1 MFTNTRAPIRYIA
14 VTRFVCITGAMIL
27 CFSYITGCVKVE
39 DPNARQKVSVQG
51 STTQGPDGKPAPDL
65 ILPPS
70 ATLSGKPFW
79 ELADPCAAE
88 LDLINDRLVNY
99 YFTKK
104 RLPASLDELVTPA
117 EREKQQTLNCPLCN
131 KPYIFM
137 PQPTIPTSG
146 ARLICYAPVPDPK
159 DGRTR
164 AIILRPVVGSQMS
177 SAPDV
182 IQLTPD
188 QLKTYLKT
196 APTAQ
201 R

>member
-1 MFTNTRAPIRYIA
+1 MFTSTRARIHCIA
-14 VTRFVCITGAMIL
+14 VTRFVCLTGATLL
-27 CFSYITGCVKVE
+27 CFSYATGCVKVE
-39 DPNARQKVSVQG
+39 DPSARKKITVQD
-51 STTQGPDGKPAPDL
+51 STTQTPDGKPTPEL
-65 ILPPS
+65 VLPPS

-79 ELADPCAAE
+79 AIDDPCAAE

-99 YFTKK
+99 YASKK
-104 RLPASLDELVTPA
+104 RLPESLEELMTPA

-131 KPYIFM
+131 KPYIFV
-137 PQPTIPTSG
+137 PQPMIPTSG

-159 DGRTR
+159 DGKTR